1 MSLDD
6 GVTTV
11 PERRRPTGWI
21 VLTAVLAVVAVG
33 LGIWAFS
40 AQADADDTQKQLDA
54 QQQQQAVGA
63 DELPDAEAT
72 PAQESAATPEPE
84 AVDADTQQRYDDVK
98 DELGITGENVDEV
111 DAKLDQAVASAEK
124 AEQARTDATNAV
136 DRAGAE
142 VEAFKAQAEVA
153 RACLS
158 GTLGALDAAFSSGGV
173 QAAVTE
179 LETLSGQCRSAAS
192 P

>member
-84 AVDADTQQRYDDVK
+84 AVDADTQQRYEDVK
-98 DELGITGENVDEV
+98 DELGLTGENVDQV
-111 DAKLDQAVASAEK
+111 DAKLDEAVASAEQ
-124 AEQARTDATNAV
+124 AEQARTDAANAV
-136 DRAGAE
+136 DRARAE
-142 VEAFKAQAEVA
+142 AEAFKAQAGVA
-153 RACLS
+153 RACFS
-158 GTLGALDAAFSSGGV
+158 GTLGALDEAFSGGGV

-179 LETLSGQCRSAAS
+179 LETLAGQCRSAAS
-192 P
+192 Q